1 MLCYAARCGANQY
14 LASPHPFHWLAS
26 LGASSSAP
34 PARLPPDLCIGQG
47 DARAKVMQQVEEA
60 EDWRRARGE
69 GCCEHPRQR
78 RRRRRAQPRVLNRE
92 HLASGCS
99 SYPVNINK
107 NNEDGRL
114 MRSLLMLVL
123 VLMLRRAPSHLL
135 VRDLALSRWEWEQA
149 SLHPI

>member
-1 MLCYAARCGANQY
+1 
-14 LASPHPFHWLAS
+14 
-26 LGASSSAP
+26 
-34 PARLPPDLCIGQG
+34 
-47 DARAKVMQQVEEA
+47 MQQVEEA

-123 VLMLRRAPSHLL
+123 VLMLRRAATKPPASTRPSS
-135 VRDLALSRWEWEQA
+135 LSMGMGA
-149 SLHPI
+149 SESTSNIN